1 MFEAGRLKHFSEN
14 WRKITNDQNIL
25 DIVQHCRIEFAD
37 GENPVNFQSYCN
49 NFSFEENLI
58 VDQEIKKLLDLKVI
72 KEVEHH
78 PNEYI
83 SPIFLVPKKDG
94 EYRMILNLKN
104 LNKSI
109 AYYHFKM
116 ETFESALK
124 LVKPNCF
131 FASVDVRLAYYMVPI
146 HPLDQVKLRFQK
158 AGKLYQFV
166 CLPNGISCAPRLY
179 TKMMKPVYAS
189 LRTLGHTNSGY
200 IDDSLLMGDT
210 HQECETNV
218 TDTVNLMTD
227 LGFIIHEK
235 KSVLFPTKTITFLG
249 NNIHSEEMVVTL
261 PKEKVFTIVQE
272 CRDLY
277 RRQNV
282 KIRVVA
288 RVLGLM
294 VSSFSAVEYAPL
306 YYRSI
311 EKEKSSALKACQGN
325 FDSFMCLTDDMRT
338 ELKWWIDNL
347 ATQKRRICHGNADI
361 IIITDASSYGWGAV
375 CDTEKIGGRW
385 NEQESCHHINFLE
398 LLAVS
403 HSLKV
408 FCKSSEKLHVH
419 IKSDNS
425 CTVAYLNKMGGV
437 RSEQCNNL
445 AKQIWEWCIER
456 SIWLS
461 ASHIPGI
468 DNEADSESRK
478 FRENVEWKLNPAI
491 FQTITKIWGH
501 PNIDMFA
508 SRLNKQVDR
517 FVSWHPDPDCIGVDA
532 FSLSW
537 SDELIYAFPPF
548 SLIGR
553 LLQKLRQDQGELIL
567 VAPVWLTQAWFTAI
581 MEQLIDEPRIFR
593 VRQDTLNLPHSDK
606 IHPLV
611 NHLHLMVCRLSGD
624 CIKTETFRARL
635 QTSSCHR
642 GEILQR
648 SNIPHTLTDGFRTVV
663 KGKLINFLP
672 L

>member
-347 ATQKRRICHGNADI
+347 ATQKDVFVMEMQI
-361 IIITDASSYGWGAV
+361 
-375 CDTEKIGGRW
+375 
-385 NEQESCHHINFLE
+385 
-398 LLAVS
+398 LLLSQMQVPM
-403 HSLKV
+403 V
-408 FCKSSEKLHVH
+408 
-419 IKSDNS
+419 
-425 CTVAYLNKMGGV
+425 GV
-437 RSEQCNNL
+437 
-445 AKQIWEWCIER
+445 
-456 SIWLS
+456 LS
-461 ASHIPGI
+461 VIQ
-468 DNEADSESRK
+468 RK
-478 FRENVEWKLNPAI
+478 
-491 FQTITKIWGH
+491 
-501 PNIDMFA
+501 
-508 SRLNKQVDR
+508 
-517 FVSWHPDPDCIGVDA
+517 
-532 FSLSW
+532 
-537 SDELIYAFPPF
+537 
-548 SLIGR
+548 
-553 LLQKLRQDQGELIL
+553 
-567 VAPVWLTQAWFTAI
+567 
-581 MEQLIDEPRIFR
+581 
-593 VRQDTLNLPHSDK
+593 
-606 IHPLV
+606 
-611 NHLHLMVCRLSGD
+611 
-624 CIKTETFRARL
+624 
-635 QTSSCHR
+635 
-642 GEILQR
+642 
-648 SNIPHTLTDGFRTVV
+648 
-663 KGKLINFLP
+663 
-672 L
+672 